1 MPKDKSVISIPSTS
15 KIVVFPNVAAN
26 FSTAIYNEGI
36 YITKSSILA
45 TYPKSVVRI
54 YKNPSNPKKIYFAAK
69 DTSLLESFVFDL
81 VNKGQTKDSNP
92 DSFRESST
100 SYFWDRAGSESSY
113 RDFSSFSQPRN
124 LEIEQSQVLNKS
136 INLYSIPLV
145 SQQVSYMS
153 SLNTDTEINN
163 LFLQYGMFLKAKSSI
178 SDYESYDLYSSNKA
192 TTNTAETSGSWINR
206 VGLYE
211 KFLFNQLTSSS
222 DIESDLKTIQPLYE
236 KDLQLDKSV
245 KILNVNK
252 ITFSDFV
259 SNNFDKQFMF
269 VTEGSAFFNEGKT
282 WSGSGYYSNIGV
294 QVQTP
299 NYVTFLYN
307 GEDDQKQ
314 NFYLLTKGSIFAIN
328 EIVNGTE
335 TSNEYSFDQVF
346 GNSLVALKKQN
357 SAVNTITDFE
367 IFNVSN
373 NTKQFRYYD
382 SDFDRSD
389 YYEGQIEK
397 ENNKI
402 FNLNKKLNSLEDYV
416 TLYRTSVDGLS
427 NFIIDKEETNP
438 NYARTSVYLF
448 KDSFNYSDYGFIPTD
463 ISETIYEFEIDQ
475 ELDIQNGTFVVAE
488 IN

>member
-1 MPKDKSVISIPSTS
+1 
-15 KIVVFPNVAAN
+15 
-26 FSTAIYNEGI
+26 
-36 YITKSSILA
+36 
-45 TYPKSVVRI
+45 
-54 YKNPSNPKKIYFAAK
+54 
-69 DTSLLESFVFDL
+69 
-81 VNKGQTKDSNP
+81 
-92 DSFRESST
+92 
-100 SYFWDRAGSESSY
+100 
-113 RDFSSFSQPRN
+113 
-124 LEIEQSQVLNKS
+124 
-136 INLYSIPLV
+136 
-145 SQQVSYMS
+145 
-153 SLNTDTEINN
+153 
-163 LFLQYGMFLKAKSSI
+163 
-178 SDYESYDLYSSNKA
+178 
-192 TTNTAETSGSWINR
+192 
-206 VGLYE
+206 
-211 KFLFNQLTSSS
+211 
-222 DIESDLKTIQPLYE
+222 
-236 KDLQLDKSV
+236 
-245 KILNVNK
+245 
-252 ITFSDFV
+252 
-259 SNNFDKQFMF
+259 
-269 VTEGSAFFNEGKT
+269 
-282 WSGSGYYSNIGV
+282 
-294 QVQTP
+294 
-299 NYVTFLYN
+299 
-307 GEDDQKQ
+307 
-314 NFYLLTKGSIFAIN
+314 LLTKGSTFAIN